1 MVDFS
6 RISHCALSF
15 NGTNLDKRL
24 KNYMTV
30 NVEGRQLFSPRL
42 NTVEVPGRDGDIVI
56 DKTYPARDIKVYF
69 LMYAEN
75 NEEWLKQIKELTNV
89 LQSKEDIWFSFADEE
104 GERHGQLSK
113 FEDPPYDSNIGIG
126 SFTLHCQDPFLYSD
140 IKISSGDMPDLK
152 YSYYNVKIESLAAK
166 ISSSCNKVKISND
179 TKGLHIILNGGF
191 NAGDNLVL
199 YEDGIVRGNT
209 NIVKYIDYLNSDYHN
224 FKIYAKDR
232 ISVRVY
238 SGSSV
243 VYAPVHFRYR
253 ERIL

>member
-15 NGTNLDKRL
+15 NGTNLDKKL

-75 NEEWLKQIKELTNV
+75 NEEWLKQIKELTNA

-104 GERHGQLSK
+104 GFRYGQLSD
-113 FEDPPYDSNIGIG
+113 FEDPPYDSNLGIG

-140 IKISSGDMPDLK
+140 IKTATGTMPDFTYNY
-152 YSYYNVKIESLAAK
+152 YSVKIERIEAK
-166 ISSSCNKVKISND
+166 ATHATDKVRISND
-179 TKGLHIILNGGF
+179 TKGLNIILNGKF
-191 NAGDNLVL
+191 YQNDNIILTK
-199 YEDGIVRGNT
+199 DGIKRNST
-209 NIVKYIDYLNSDYHN
+209 NILKYLDYLNSDYHN
-224 FKIYAKDR
+224 FKVFAKDK

-238 SGSSV
+238 DGNSTYYPTV
-243 VYAPVHFRYR
+243 TIRYR